1 MSDPANKPAGATVN
15 ISAAPPSISA
25 GSPEPNAVSD
35 AELVSRSQQGN
46 TAAFEE
52 LVSRYRGKVYGL
64 VYGMARNDQDAQDLC
79 QETFI
84 RAWQSLGRFRGQ
96 SSFYTWLYRIATNL
110 TIDKVRRKQRSPF
123 VEFDGRSQSDSD
135 EPRMPEAVTTNRPS
149 DDAQR
154 SDIRVAID
162 NAMEKLTPEHRAVVL
177 LKDFEGLEY
186 KEIAKI
192 VGCSP
197 GTVMSR
203 LFYAR
208 RHLQRLLKGLL

>member
-1 MSDPANKPAGATVN
+1 MS
-15 ISAAPPSISA
+15 
-25 GSPEPNAVSD
+25 
-35 AELVSRSQQGN
+35 
-46 TAAFEE
+46 AFEE
-52 LVSRYRGKVYGL
+52 LVGRYRGKVYGL
-64 VYGMARNDQDAQDLC
+64 AYGMARNETDAQDLC

-84 RAWQSLGRFRGQ
+84 RAWNSLDRFRGQ
-96 SSFYTWLYRIATNL
+96 SSFYTWLYRITTNL
-110 TIDKVRRKQRSPF
+110 TIDMMRRKARAPF
-123 VEFDGRSQSDSD
+123 VAFDERIGPKTEEGDK
-135 EPRMPEAVTTNRPS
+135 PEAIQTRLPS
-149 DDAQR
+149 DDAHR
-154 SDIRVAID
+154 SDIRKAID
-162 NAMEKLTPEHRAVVL
+162 DAMEQLTPEHRAVVL

>member
-1 MSDPANKPAGATVN
+1 MSDPAHASGNAALNNPDTAPSKAAGL
-15 ISAAPPSISA
+15 
-25 GSPEPNAVSD
+25 PEPAPISD
-35 AELVSRSQQGN
+35 VELVSRSQHGDTQ
-46 TAAFEE
+46 AFEE

-64 VYGMARNDQDAQDLC
+64 VYGMARNESDAQDLC

-84 RAWQSLGRFRGQ
+84 RAWQSLARFRGQ

-110 TIDKVRRKQRSPF
+110 TIDLVRRRQRAPF
-123 VEFDGRSQSDSD
+123 VDVATRLGSDSD
-135 EPRMPEAVTTNRPS
+135 EVRRPEAVTTNLPS

-162 NAMEKLTPEHRAVVL
+162 HAMEKLTPEHRAVVL

-192 VGCSP
+192 VGCSA

>member
-1 MSDPANKPAGATVN
+1 MSDPANKPAGAAVN
-15 ISAAPPSISA
+15 ISAAPPSIEA

-35 AELVSRSQQGN
+35 AELVSRSQQGD

-84 RAWQSLGRFRGQ
+84 RAWQSLARFRGQ

-110 TIDKVRRKQRSPF
+110 TIDMVRRKKRAPF

-154 SDIRVAID
+154 TDIRVAID
-162 NAMEKLTPEHRAVVL
+162 AAMEKLTPEHRAVVL